1 LKKPTSFSL
10 ILCYVT
16 IQPTMEVPQTINY
29 LPTYKHLT
37 RFGENEQKFKI
48 SFFACVECIFFQ
60 PTNQPKQTLISRSEA
75 R

>member
-1 LKKPTSFSL
+1 
-10 ILCYVT
+10 
-16 IQPTMEVPQTINY
+16 MEVPQTINY